1 MNQEERRSPVEE
13 GQPAPTWPIPQV
25 VEGVH
30 YYWEGE
36 LLVFTELYHRAR
48 GSCCGSACRHCP
60 YDQVN
65 VP

>member
-1 MNQEERRSPVEE
+1 MTAKEGRPLVEE
-13 GQPAPTWPIPQV
+13 DLSLPWPIPQL

-48 GSCCGSACRHCP
+48 GFCCGSACRHCP
-60 YDQVN
+60 YDHVN